1 MFFFYSAHCR
11 QMELELCDTS
21 TCSASPTTAAQ
32 SLVSN
37 TLILVRVSTHLEA
50 SSMAVSPAPSSITRC
65 HDRLIYSQLSL
76 VKRHTYRQL
85 EIKKDIDKLHQRFM
99 SSLCDLVSSC
109 RCRVKWRPATHLV
122 NVKSNRSFLFIM
134 PE

>member
-11 QMELELCDTS
+11 QMELELCDAS

-37 TLILVRVSTHLEA
+37 TLILVRVVRILKLHQWLSKLYYSLSRPSHLLA
-50 SSMAVSPAPSSITRC
+50 A
-65 HDRLIYSQLSL
+65 QSL

-85 EIKKDIDKLHQRFM
+85 EIKKDIVKLHQRFM